1 MAQASPPT
9 SASHDSPDFDVP
21 VADRPGHIA
30 VIMDGNGRWAAARGE
45 GRSQG
50 HRAGAMAAR
59 RIVEECGAL
68 SIGTLTLYS
77 FSMENWKRPAE
88 EVDALMGL
96 LLEFLPK
103 EREELLRNNVRFQV
117 IGERTQLASEVVREI
132 ELTEEATADCSG
144 LHVIL
149 AINYSSRHEITRAA
163 KSIAEDVL
171 DGSLAP
177 DGITEEVFAEHL
189 YTRGVP
195 DPDLLIRTSGEY
207 RISNYLLWQIS
218 YAELHVTDL
227 FWPDFDG
234 EALRAAIRDYAGRQR
249 RYGDIESE

>member
-1 MAQASPPT
+1 MARASVPT
-9 SASHDSPDFDVP
+9 SQPDGTPDFDVP

-30 VIMDGNGRWAAARGE
+30 VIMDGNGRWATER
-45 GRSQG
+45 GRSRAEG
-50 HRAGAMAAR
+50 HRAGAQAAR

-77 FSMENWKRPAE
+77 FSMENWKRPAD

-103 EREELLRNNVRFQV
+103 ERDDLLRNNVRFQV
-117 IGERTQLASEVVREI
+117 IGDRAGLAEDVVREI
-132 ELTEEATADCSG
+132 ELTEDATADCSG
-144 LHVIL
+144 LHVVL

-163 KSIAEDVL
+163 RHVAAKVRDGVLSEDDVTEAVL
-171 DGSLAP
+171 AD
-177 DGITEEVFAEHL
+177 HL
-189 YTRGVP
+189 YTRGIP

-218 YAELHVTDL
+218 YSELHVTDGY
-227 FWPDFDG
+227 WPDFDG
-234 EALRAAIRDYAGRQR
+234 DDLRTAIRDFAGRQR
-249 RYGDIESE
+249 RYGDIEAR